1 LPCYKADILFF
12 NGVFMPIEFV
22 GGLFPQNQLA
32 PRLAYQS
39 KLDLNYLRDLAR
51 AHEHADFDR
60 VLIANGGGD
69 PLFLAAYAAS
79 QTEKLGFMLA
89 HRPGLT
95 APTIAARAFA
105 TLDHTTKGRIRLH
118 AITGHTAEPEHG
130 ETLLD
135 KAERYARADEY
146 LDIVKKVWTAET
158 PFDYEGKYFQIKGAF
173 SPIKPV
179 QKPYVP
185 ISLGGS
191 SDAAYHVAVRHTDLY
206 ALWAEP
212 FKDVSERIE
221 KLGKVA
227 LEHKV
232 QAPRISLSAR
242 LIIGPTEELAWKKA
256 YKIAETLKK
265 NTKPIGT
272 GLQGQSGGA
281 QRQLAIAERGER
293 HDRALFFG
301 TSTAIGGGTDSTSLV
316 GTPETI
322 VESLLGY
329 YELGVTTFL
338 NRGYEPLYD
347 AIDYG
352 RWIIKTVREEVK
364 TREFNKAVKLAEEEF
379 KQQEKIHATKSK
391 YFI

>member
-1 LPCYKADILFF
+1 
-12 NGVFMPIEFV
+12 MPIEFV
-22 GGLFPQNQLA
+22 GGLFPRNQLA
-32 PRLAYQS
+32 PRSAYNS
-39 KLDLNYLRDLAR
+39 KLDLEYLRDLAR

-105 TLDHTTKGRIRLH
+105 TLDHTTNGRIRLH

-130 ETLLD
+130 ETVLD
-135 KAERYARADEY
+135 KDERYARADEY
-146 LDIVKKVWTAET
+146 LQIVKQVWTEEK
-158 PFDYEGKYFQIKGAF
+158 PFDFEGKYFQIKGGF

-179 QKPYVP
+179 QEPHVP

-212 FKDVSERIE
+212 YADVADRIN
-221 KLGKVA
+221 KLRDVA
-227 LEHKV
+227 AEHNLP
-232 QAPRISLSAR
+232 APRVSLSAR

-256 YKIAETLKK
+256 YETAETLRK
-265 NTKPIGT
+265 NTNPALAGIRGH
-272 GLQGQSGGA
+272 SGGA

-293 HDRALFFG
+293 HDKALFFG

-329 YELGVTTFL
+329 YDIGVTTFL

-352 RWIIKTVREEVK
+352 RWIIKTLREEVK
-364 TREFNKAVKLAEEEF
+364 AKELLKDRQLAEADFNE
-379 KQQEKIHATKSK
+379 KQKNYATAN
-391 YFI
+391 